1 LNTKFLVL
9 TAPCLACVALI
20 APALNAAPLTCSLD
34 RYKAAPGLAAA
45 VAGDALTITWEG
57 ENRRELR
64 LRLTLEAGTP
74 TIQELAIKS
83 PGAAWVTL
91 VSHATPDFRVVSGL
105 RRITNQQL
113 DPLAGVGVEITQ
125 AVVDREKWEAFWDA
139 PLNIPGGESA
149 HNNTTPPQRGVL
161 NQPGLPRKPDE
172 IKRAAAVF
180 HSQGCEVETNGAR
193 LEVSFPGVQLGVFS
207 GRLQYTVYKGTNL
220 IRQEVVAKTEEPSV
234 AYKYDAGL
242 KGVAIEPASKLAWR
256 DLTNLWQEYRFG
268 SPENSAPVTLKTS
281 NRLLAAEVPG
291 GSIAAFPPPHNF
303 FWARETSYNLGY
315 NWYRKDSASTFSF
328 GVRQAEREESVA
340 DEGRGAEDRSQNFA
354 LRSARPGTWQRMPV
368 YFYVSAEPAT
378 HAIDSALAF
387 TRNDRFKAVP
397 GYQVMA
403 THFHMGLLARAR
415 RAGGLDARVAD
426 LEVMK
431 AAGITIVAPI
441 DGGGGFVP
449 SAPGMPPGVDDLK
462 WFKWSRGLGAVPN
475 VKIETEGE
483 EGGGG
488 RGGRG
493 GSDPLKNQADY
504 YETAKR
510 QSDHNFI
517 VMPNAEILRGE
528 VSRSLGGHSDILV
541 SHPVFWTQTRTE
553 GQPLVEENPKYG
565 KIYHLGNTTDMME
578 MTHRE
583 NMLIFM
589 PHPRSKGSAGFPD
602 AIKDTPHFLDSNYR
616 GIGFR
621 WGMGLDGSEQRL
633 CDYRCLPLL
642 DDMNNWVADKPTPPK
657 FIHAIS
663 EIYQQGYGDDIY
675 ANNPVNYVKIGPLPA
690 PGEYAPIIN
699 AMSRGDYFV
708 SSGEVL
714 IPSYTVEGTGS
725 HRTIVAEVQW
735 TFPLE
740 FVEVVWGDGQHTDR
754 QIISATN
761 LPPLGSHKFQI
772 PFAADGKKWVRFAAW
787 DSAGNGAMVQ
797 PIKLP

>member
-1 LNTKFLVL
+1 LSTKSTVFP
-9 TAPCLACVALI
+9 ALACACLI
-20 APALNAAPLTCSLD
+20 AAALHADPLTCSLD
-34 RYKAAPGLAAA
+34 RYKAAQGLTASLT
-45 VAGDALTITWEG
+45 GDALTVTWEG
-57 ENRRELR
+57 DNHRELR
-64 LRLTLEAGTP
+64 LRLTINSGTP
-74 TIQELAIKS
+74 TIQEIAIKN
-83 PGAAWVTL
+83 PGGTWAAI
-91 VSHATPDFRVVSGL
+91 VSHATPDFRVVTGL

-113 DPLAGVGVEITQ
+113 DPLAGVGTEITQ

-172 IKRAAAVF
+172 IKRAGAAF
-180 HSQGCEVETNGAR
+180 HAQGCEVETNGAR
-193 LEVSFPGVQLGVFS
+193 IEVSFPGVQLGVFN

-220 IRQEVVAKTEEPSV
+220 IRQEIVAKTDEPSV

-242 KGVAIEPASKLAWR
+242 QGLEIQPSSKMAWR

-268 SPENSAPVTLKTS
+268 GPPNDAPVTVKTS
-281 NRLLAAEVPG
+281 NRLIAAEVAG

-303 FWARETSYNLGY
+303 FWARETDYNLGY
-315 NWYRKDSASTFSF
+315 NWYRKEGAASFSF

-387 TRNDRFKAVP
+387 TRGDRFKAVP
-397 GYQVMA
+397 GYRVMA
-403 THFHMGLLARAR
+403 THFHMGLVARVR
-415 RAGGLDARVAD
+415 RAGGLDARIAD

-462 WFKWSRGLGAVPN
+462 WFKWSRGLGATPDT
-475 VKIETEGE
+475 KISEGGE

-493 GSDPLKNQADY
+493 PSDPLKNQADY
-504 YETAKR
+504 YEAAKR
-510 QSDHNFI
+510 QSDHDFI

-541 SHPVFWTQTRTE
+541 SHPVFWTQTRAE

-565 KIYHLGNTTDMME
+565 KIYHLGNTADMME

-602 AIKDTPHFLDSNYR
+602 AIKDTPHFLDANYR

-633 CDYRCLPLL
+633 CEYRCLPLW
-642 DDMNNWVADKPTPPK
+642 DDMNNWVANKPTPPK
-657 FIHAIS
+657 YMHAIS

-675 ANNPVNYVKIGPLPA
+675 ANNPVNYVKIGALPP

-708 SSGEVL
+708 TSGEVL
-714 IPSYTVEGTGS
+714 IPSYAVEGSGS
-725 HRTIVAEVQW
+725 KKTISAEVQW

-740 FVEVVWGDGQHTDR
+740 FVEVVWGDGEHTDR

-761 LPPLGSHKFQI
+761 LPAFGTHKFQI
-772 PFAADGKKWVRFAAW
+772 PFNGDGKKWVRFAAW

>member
-1 LNTKFLVL
+1 
-9 TAPCLACVALI
+9 
-20 APALNAAPLTCSLD
+20 
-34 RYKAAPGLAAA
+34 
-45 VAGDALTITWEG
+45 
-57 ENRRELR
+57 
-64 LRLTLEAGTP
+64 
-74 TIQELAIKS
+74 
-83 PGAAWVTL
+83 
-91 VSHATPDFRVVSGL
+91 
-105 RRITNQQL
+105 
-113 DPLAGVGVEITQ
+113 
-125 AVVDREKWEAFWDA
+125 
-139 PLNIPGGESA
+139 
-149 HNNTTPPQRGVL
+149 
-161 NQPGLPRKPDE
+161 
-172 IKRAAAVF
+172 
-180 HSQGCEVETNGAR
+180 
-193 LEVSFPGVQLGVFS
+193 
-207 GRLQYTVYKGTNL
+207 
-220 IRQEVVAKTEEPSV
+220 
-234 AYKYDAGL
+234 
-242 KGVAIEPASKLAWR
+242 
-256 DLTNLWQEYRFG
+256 
-268 SPENSAPVTLKTS
+268 
-281 NRLLAAEVPG
+281 
-291 GSIAAFPPPHNF
+291 
-303 FWARETSYNLGY
+303 
-315 NWYRKDSASTFSF
+315 
-328 GVRQAEREESVA
+328 
-340 DEGRGAEDRSQNFA
+340 
-354 LRSARPGTWQRMPV
+354 
-368 YFYVSAEPAT
+368 
-378 HAIDSALAF
+378 
-387 TRNDRFKAVP
+387 
-397 GYQVMA
+397 MA

-415 RAGGLDARVAD
+415 RAGGLDARIAD
-426 LEVMK
+426 LEMMK

-493 GSDPLKNQADY
+493 GSDPFKNQADY

-541 SHPVFWTQTRTE
+541 SHPVFWTQTRAE

-565 KIYHLGNTTDMME
+565 KIYHLGSTADMME

-602 AIKDTPHFLDSNYR
+602 AIKDTPHFLDANYR

-633 CDYRCLPLL
+633 CEYRCLPLW

-657 FIHAIS
+657 YMHAIS

-675 ANNPVNYVKIGPLPA
+675 ANNPVNYVRIGALPP
-690 PGEYAPIIN
+690 PGEYSPIIN

-714 IPSYTVEGTGS
+714 IPSYAVEGSGS
-725 HRTIVAEVQW
+725 KRTIVAEVQW

-761 LPPLGSHKFQI
+761 LPAFGTHKFQI
-772 PFAADGKKWVRFAAW
+772 PFNADGKKWVRFAAW

-797 PIKLP
+797 PVKLP